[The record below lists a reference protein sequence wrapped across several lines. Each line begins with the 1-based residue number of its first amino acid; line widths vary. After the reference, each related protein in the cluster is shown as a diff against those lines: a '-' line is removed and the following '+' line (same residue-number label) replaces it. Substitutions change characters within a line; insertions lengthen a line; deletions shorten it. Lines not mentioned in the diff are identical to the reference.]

1 MKYVKIAALLAALT
15 ICPAMLTGCGE
26 NTSGGAESETTSS
39 AATTAS
45 DVPAVSDDENTASA
59 EENSSESG
67 DDASDTVENTG
78 EEAVSA
84 LQAAAEAAI
93 DGQDWPSMAAVSND
107 EKDFISDFFL
117 LDADN
122 ANYKELFI
130 FQCPMSANLSEI
142 IIIEA
147 DDISSAKADLE
158 ARQKKAREQD
168 AFYPDDVER
177 AGASIVGTEGSYA
190 YFIMGNNAS
199 DVEKALEESL
209 K

>member
-1 MKYVKIAALLAALT
+1 MKYVKIAALLAAMT
-15 ICPAMLTGCGE
+15 ICSAMFTACGE
-26 NTSGGAESETTSS
+26 NTSGDNESETASS

-59 EENSSESG
+59 EESSSG
-67 DDASDTVENTG
+67 NEDDVSDTG

-84 LQAAAEAAI
+84 LQTAAETAI
-93 DGQDWPSMAAVSND
+93 DGQEWPSMAVVSND
-107 EKDFISDFFL
+107 EKDFIADFFL

-130 FQCPMSANLSEI
+130 FQCPMSANMSEL

-147 DDISSAKADLE
+147 EDVSSAKADLE

-199 DVEKALEESL
+199 DVEKALETSL

>member
-1 MKYVKIAALLAALT
+1 MKYVKIAAFLAAMT
-15 ICPAMLTGCGE
+15 ICSAMLAACGE
-26 NTSGGAESETTSS
+26 NTSGDTESETTSS

-45 DVPAVSDDENTASA
+45 DVPAVSDNESTASA
-59 EENSSESG
+59 EESTSESG
-67 DDASDTVENTG
+67 DDSSDTG

-84 LQAAAEAAI
+84 LQTAAEAAI
-93 DGQDWPSMAAVSND
+93 DGQDWPAMAVVSSD
-107 EKDFISDFFL
+107 EKDFIADFFL

-147 DDISSAKADLE
+147 DDVSSAKADLE

-199 DVEKALEESL
+199 DVEKALETSL